1 MSTLA
6 INSLNQGF
14 YGNSTNPSGAYITRR
29 ARLTRVFVVASLAL
43 LLLAAIANRAG
54 AGASISPVAG
64 ASTYVTVTVAPGD
77 TLWSLSVAMADGS
90 DIRSLMAE
98 IVSVNSLVSYDL
110 AAGQKLRIPLK

>member
-14 YGNSTNPSGAYITRR
+14 YGNSINPSGAKLTHR
-29 ARLTRVFVVASLAL
+29 ARLARAFVVASLAV

-54 AGASISPVAG
+54 AGTSSSPIAT
-64 ASTYVTVTVAPGD
+64 SPTFVTVTVAPGD
-77 TLWSLSVAMADGS
+77 TLWSLAGTLAQGS

-98 IVSVNSLVSYDL
+98 IVSVNSLVSFDL
-110 AAGQKLRIPLK
+110 SAGQRLRIPLK

>member
-29 ARLTRVFVVASLAL
+29 ARLARVFVVASLAL

-54 AGASISPVAG
+54 GWRI
-64 ASTYVTVTVAPGD
+64 
-77 TLWSLSVAMADGS
+77 
-90 DIRSLMAE
+90 
-98 IVSVNSLVSYDL
+98 DL
-110 AAGQKLRIPLK
+110 AYCWCFYLCHSNGCPWRYFVVAICGHG